1 MARIKQSSIEE
12 VRARVNLADFISN
25 YVALKKSGS
34 ALKGLSPFTH
44 EKTPSFFVY
53 PEKGFYYCFSTS
65 QGGDL
70 FKFAM
75 VKENLNFP
83 EAVEFIAKKYA
94 INLEYEAGGN
104 GAPPSLRKQL
114 FDIHEDAA
122 EWYAQQF
129 FADTPEAKEI
139 RDYWTNDRGFT
150 LDDAKELRIG
160 FAPVDSIELKRILY
174 KKKYQPEAIVASGI
188 FYAREGDRNIR
199 NFHPRFRGRM
209 TIPICDIQGRV
220 IAFTARKTRFTPVA
234 PSEEGKY
241 VNSRDTEIFKK
252 NLVVFNMDKAKN
264 SAKEKNACIVVEG
277 QLDAIRMYCSGFK
290 NTVATQG
297 TAAGA
302 EHFALIKRYANKVVL
317 LFDGDNAGLHAA
329 LRVIPI
335 CFNAELEPFVAVIP
349 DGDDPDS
356 FIKKH
361 GVDAM
366 RELVE
371 NKKRTALSFAAKYIL
386 ADNPSPT
393 PQDKRN
399 AILSLFEMVAAC
411 RSRVLRDDY
420 LREISTAT
428 ITDYTSIAQ
437 DYSEWSKR
445 NIKRDSDAET
455 EQNEEN
461 HSQGMLTNAV
471 YDALLVSLHY
481 ENVAEGLSQI
491 LDDVWI
497 RGDAVE
503 ARTLRRLLA
512 LHREG
517 VGFEISDIDTC
528 FERDDEK
535 NLIYKICSEEKSSIE
550 NPVKYANDCVRK
562 IYKNFYADEIESLNK
577 KLVRA
582 QATDSEESMALL
594 KELSRLRR
602 ESKKPPSEIE
612 EF

>member
-104 GAPPSLRKQL
+104 GTPPSLRKQL

-139 RDYWTNDRGFT
+139 RDYWTIDRGFT

-160 FAPVDSIELKRILY
+160 FAPVDSIELKRLLY

-264 SAKEKNACIVVEG
+264 SAKERNACIVVEG

-335 CFNAELEPFVAVIP
+335 CFQAELEPFVAVIP

-386 ADNPSPT
+386 ADNPDPT

-428 ITDYTSIAQ
+428 IADYAAIAQ
-437 DYSEWSKR
+437 DYAEWSQR
-445 NIKRDSDAET
+445 NIKRGSEEET
-455 EQNEEN
+455 EQNGEN
-461 HSQGMLTNAV
+461 RSQGMLTNAV

-517 VGFEISDIDTC
+517 VGFEISEIDTC

-577 KLVRA
+577 RLVRA

>member
-349 DGDDPDS
+349 DDDDPDS

-386 ADNPSPT
+386 ADNPAPT

-445 NIKRDSDAET
+445 NIKRESDAET

>member
-94 INLEYEAGGN
+94 INLKYEADGN

-160 FAPVDSIELKRILY
+160 FAPADSTELKRLLH

-188 FYAREGDRNIR
+188 FYARVGDSNIR

-220 IAFTARKTRFTPVA
+220 IAFTARKTRFTPDA

-264 SAKEKNACIVVEG
+264 SAKERNACIVVEG

-335 CFNAELEPFVAVIP
+335 CFQAELEPFVAVIP

-361 GVDAM
+361 GAGAM

-371 NKKRTALSFAAKYIL
+371 NQKRTALSFAAKYIL
-386 ADNPSPT
+386 SANPAPT

-428 ITDYTSIAQ
+428 ITDYASVAQ
-437 DYSEWSKR
+437 DYAEWSKR
-445 NIKRDSDAET
+445 GIKRGAEEET
-455 EQNEEN
+455 EQNAEN
-461 HSQGMLTNAV
+461 RSQGMLTNAV

-517 VGFEISDIDTC
+517 VGFDISEIDTC

-577 KLVRA
+577 RLVRA